1 MVLLSSNYYFPV
13 KILSYIELNCRP
25 QVSRQLF
32 ESWCDSE
39 KNGVIIAGYTIE
51 GTLAHDLLSNPT
63 EIKCLDNR
71 IKPRRCQIENISF
84 SAHVDYAQSKD
95 NYISVY
101 CTDYSAL

>member
-1 MVLLSSNYYFPV
+1 MS
-13 KILSYIELNCRP
+13 

-39 KNGVIIAGYTIE
+39 KNGVVIAGYTIE
-51 GTLAHDLLSNPT
+51 GTLAHDLLSNPS

-84 SAHVDYAQSKD
+84 SAHVDYTQSKQMISTW
-95 NYISVY
+95 NEIHVRYELYIPKHR
-101 CTDYSAL
+101 